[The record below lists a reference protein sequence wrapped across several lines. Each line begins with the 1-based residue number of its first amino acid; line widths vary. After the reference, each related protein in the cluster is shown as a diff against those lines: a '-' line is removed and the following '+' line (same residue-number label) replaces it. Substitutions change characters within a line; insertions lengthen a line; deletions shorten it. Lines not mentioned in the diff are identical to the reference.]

1 MQCRPLQTFSR
12 QAARAKWRALS
23 ATALFKHPS
32 RTPPFPFDCPFD
44 CRCAPGYARFTASNP
59 NPAFLRILRTLHCTQ
74 VMIAEGKGGGVN
86 RLAKEPHSYGHPP
99 RQPETLQSAG
109 SLRKPYRVLVV
120 KRGRRWPPT
129 LCGNCDTACKGGDH
143 RTSEYDNVG
152 AHKHACT
159 LLDLLS
165 SVPMLTLCAR
175 FAFCHE
181 LSRIAASMQAG
192 GIQKRQRTTLASL
205 SVHARGSPHSISRSE
220 STSSMDGSSIGSS
233 SASSSAGSDTSV
245 RRRPSVVVA
254 KQSSFAS
261 ADGGAWF

>member
-1 MQCRPLQTFSR
+1 
-12 QAARAKWRALS
+12 
-23 ATALFKHPS
+23 
-32 RTPPFPFDCPFD
+32 
-44 CRCAPGYARFTASNP
+44 
-59 NPAFLRILRTLHCTQ
+59 
-74 VMIAEGKGGGVN
+74 MIAEGKGGGVN

-192 GIQKRQRTTLASL
+192 GSRAPVVEVL
-205 SVHARGSPHSISRSE
+205 S
-220 STSSMDGSSIGSS
+220 
-233 SASSSAGSDTSV
+233 GSDAFCVQLLRAAFV
-245 RRRPSVVVA
+245 RECW
-254 KQSSFAS
+254 
-261 ADGGAWF
+261 DNLD